1 MGSLTFFTGGSARR
15 PFSTLPQG
23 ACPRAEASRRA
34 LTRAYALGTCLASQH
49 GWVEWGSGGSA

>member
-34 LTRAYALGTCLASQH
+34 LTRAYALGTCLASM
-49 GWVEWGSGGSA
+49 GRMGRSGGSA